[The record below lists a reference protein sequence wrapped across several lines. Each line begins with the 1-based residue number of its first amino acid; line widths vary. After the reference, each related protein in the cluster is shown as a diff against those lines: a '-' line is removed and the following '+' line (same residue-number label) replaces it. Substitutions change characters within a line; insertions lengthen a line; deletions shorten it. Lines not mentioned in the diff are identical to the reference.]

1 MQRLLRLLALWFG
14 LLQGLVVA
22 AQAQDMPL
30 SQVLIDGQ
38 DWELVA
44 EGFEFTEGPAADEK
58 GNLYFTDVRAGKIHR
73 VDAASGQV
81 EVFVEQSDRTNGLMF
96 GPANKLYGCC
106 GGRQEIVTIDSR
118 GNFTTLAAEAPC
130 NDLVVT
136 REGAV
141 YFTDPLNKK
150 VWYVS
155 PQGKK
160 RVVDE
165 GIERPNG
172 LILWPDQGTLVV
184 ADTLGPYLWT
194 FRVEP
199 DGSLSHKQPYYTLRM
214 VPGQMGS
221 GADGMTVDAF
231 GRLYVATH
239 AGLQVFDPTGR
250 MSGVILKP
258 QNKFL
263 SNVAFG
269 GPNLGT
275 LYVTCSDKV
284 YRRPTKVRGVR
295 YHKAPGEKPR

>member
-1 MQRLLRLLALWFG
+1 MTRRRTRRTKQSPLSLLLGLALVLG
-14 LLQGLVVA
+14 LIFVFY
-22 AQAQDMPL
+22 
-30 SQVLIDGQ
+30 
-38 DWELVA
+38 ELDLL
-44 EGFEFTEGPAADEK
+44 PDE
-58 GNLYFTDVRAGKIHR
+58 
-73 VDAASGQV
+73 S
-81 EVFVEQSDRTNGLMF
+81 
-96 GPANKLYGCC
+96 P
-106 GGRQEIVTIDSR
+106 
-118 GNFTTLAAEAPC
+118 AAEAPTAAAPIPGGIRTAQPG
-130 NDLVVT
+130 VSG
-136 REGAV
+136 EGELWAV